1 MKKDEREIR
10 AYGDL
15 NYNEESR
22 TITGYALK
30 FNTLSNKLT
39 LPNGM
44 GYFYE
49 EIEPRSLDGVI
60 EKSNV
65 LALLNH
71 EEQRGVLATCKKGK
85 GSMTLEVDEIGLRFQ
100 FDAPHTQL
108 GDETLEMIK
117 RGDITGASF
126 AFKVKDDVWEKRS
139 DETCLRTIKQIDR
152 LYDISPVYLPAYD
165 ATEVA
170 IAQRSLDAFNEITT
184 AEEERQEET
193 QPIENEEVRSEE
205 EEKEQP
211 KEEKEEEEKEEE
223 KPSDE
228 EKEEKPSDDEE
239 KEEKPKEEERK
250 SDTNTKHNIMETKTF
265 SLLKTIRS
273 IVNNQP
279 IDEVNQ
285 AILDMGQEEMRKSG
299 CAYSGQIQLPIEE
312 RGAAQATVQYAGQEI
327 VETEKLNILEPL
339 RNRMVLNELGA
350 TFMTGLVGNISIPT
364 YSGTN
369 CTWEDEVDAAK
380 DGLGTFGTVDYSPK
394 RITAYIDVSKQF
406 INQDAVG
413 AEALLR
419 QDIVNAVAD
428 KLEATILGSAAGSSK
443 QPKGIFYQAGEPTL
457 TFAGLVDM
465 EETLEEHNITG
476 EYKFVVNPSIK
487 ATLKTTTV
495 GGTKSDLRML
505 LENGEANGYKVLS
518 TGNCAG
524 IALANWSD
532 LLVCQFGALDL
543 TVDPYSQA
551 TKGCVRIVVNAY
563 FDAGFRRAD
572 SVVAKMIAADS
583 DSESEGSN

>member
-126 AFKVKDDVWEKRS
+126 AFKVKDDVWEKRA

-170 IAQRSLDAFNEITT
+170 IAQRSLDAFNEITAP

-211 KEEKEEEEKEEE
+211 KEEKEE
-223 KPSDE
+223 
-228 EKEEKPSDDEE
+228 KEEK
-239 KEEKPKEEERK
+239 
-250 SDTNTKHNIMETKTF
+250 
-265 SLLKTIRS
+265 
-273 IVNNQP
+273 
-279 IDEVNQ
+279 
-285 AILDMGQEEMRKSG
+285 A
-299 CAYSGQIQLPIEE
+299 
-312 RGAAQATVQYAGQEI
+312 
-327 VETEKLNILEPL
+327 
-339 RNRMVLNELGA
+339 
-350 TFMTGLVGNISIPT
+350 
-364 YSGTN
+364 
-369 CTWEDEVDAAK
+369 
-380 DGLGTFGTVDYSPK
+380 
-394 RITAYIDVSKQF
+394 
-406 INQDAVG
+406 
-413 AEALLR
+413 
-419 QDIVNAVAD
+419 
-428 KLEATILGSAAGSSK
+428 
-443 QPKGIFYQAGEPTL
+443 
-457 TFAGLVDM
+457 
-465 EETLEEHNITG
+465 
-476 EYKFVVNPSIK
+476 
-487 ATLKTTTV
+487 
-495 GGTKSDLRML
+495 
-505 LENGEANGYKVLS
+505 
-518 TGNCAG
+518 
-524 IALANWSD
+524 
-532 LLVCQFGALDL
+532 
-543 TVDPYSQA
+543 
-551 TKGCVRIVVNAY
+551 
-563 FDAGFRRAD
+563 
-572 SVVAKMIAADS
+572 
-583 DSESEGSN
+583 